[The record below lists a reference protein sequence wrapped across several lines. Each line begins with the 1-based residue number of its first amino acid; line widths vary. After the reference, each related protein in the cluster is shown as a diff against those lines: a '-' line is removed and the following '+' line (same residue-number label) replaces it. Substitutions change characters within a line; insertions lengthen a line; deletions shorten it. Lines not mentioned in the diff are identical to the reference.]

1 MERLSNI
8 MKSAQVPHLSAQQ
21 RLAQQASNPGQRQA
35 APEPPLSSGQSR
47 RMGGPERSPGLYRSR
62 STLPPHSQ
70 HSQHAPAER
79 GETWE
84 ESMQSP
90 MRPLN
95 RASYENGAQRPQR
108 VPYPRQD
115 HYIEPAPGDYYEE
128 DERSTIVPADI
139 QEEWNDD
146 TAGMRYGDWE
156 SAAGYRYPS
165 NYEEAAEYMPP
176 LARSRDT
183 NPGLRPPAQELSPA
197 AQRLAQAHGKHDP
210 LATRELYRVSQENL
224 RGAITR
230 DMRETR
236 LPVPAANPQIAP
248 VQPSPRTPQRTTQ
261 PLRSQQHI
269 TRLPGEMQQRALRPQ
284 QAILPDTPRDTGAD
298 FTITVNNAAN
308 ACPICKGAG
317 FLRNNVPF
325 GHPQFG
331 KAVACQCKEQERK
344 RKRRQQLQ
352 EISNLG
358 AFASKRF
365 GTFNSRVP
373 GLQEAFQISSEFAK
387 APDGWLLLI
396 GPNGCGKTHLAAAI
410 ANACLEAGA
419 VVLFATV
426 PDLLDHLRAAFA
438 PDSNEVYDQLFARMR
453 EAEMLV
459 LDDLGVQQSS
469 PWANEK
475 LFQLLNYRYNS
486 GFPTVIT
493 ANPRGLQATDER
505 IRSRLSDISLVA
517 TLNLE
522 RARDYR
528 PNNPHRG

>member
-8 MKSAQVPHLSAQQ
+8 MRGTQGAHLSAQQ
-21 RLAQQASNPGQRQA
+21 RLTQQTSTPGQRQSV
-35 APEPPLSSGQSR
+35 PGPRSQSGRLNGS
-47 RMGGPERSPGLYRSR
+47 ERPTSLYRSR
-62 STLPPHSQ
+62 PPLPTRV
-70 HSQHAPAER
+70 PAEP
-79 GETWE
+79 GENWE
-84 ESMQSP
+84 ESMQP
-90 MRPLN
+90 PARPFN
-95 RASYENGAQRPQR
+95 RASYGQDGAGMQRTPR
-108 VPYPRQD
+108 VPSP
-115 HYIEPAPGDYYEE
+115 HPHPHPARYSEQPQGDYYEE
-128 DERSTIVPADI
+128 DEHSTVVPADV
-139 QEEWNDD
+139 QEDWNDD

-156 SAAGYRYPS
+156 SAPGYSYTPGPD
-165 NYEEAAEYMPP
+165 YEDEDEYLPP
-176 LARSRDT
+176 VARTRET
-183 NPGLRPPAQELSPA
+183 NPGMRRPVQEISPA
-197 AQRLAQAHGKHDP
+197 AQRLAQQYGKQNP
-210 LATRELYRVSQENL
+210 LATRELYRTQQEHP
-224 RGAITR
+224 RAAVTR
-230 DMRETR
+230 EMRENR
-236 LPVPAANPQIAP
+236 LPVPAANPQLAP
-248 VQPSPRTPQRTTQ
+248 AQPAQRTTQ
-261 PLRSQQHI
+261 PLRPQQVA
-269 TRLPGEMQQRALRPQ
+269 RLNEIQQRALRSQ
-284 QAILPDTPRDTGAD
+284 QTVLPETPRDTGAD
-298 FTITVNNAAN
+298 YIITVTNAASV
-308 ACPICKGAG
+308 CQICKGAG

-358 AFASKRF
+358 AFSSKRF
-365 GTFNSRVP
+365 NTFNGRMP
-373 GLQEAFQISSEFAK
+373 GLQEAYQISTEYAK

-410 ANACLEAGA
+410 ANDCLEAGA

-453 EAEMLV
+453 EAELLI
-459 LDDLGVQQSS
+459 LDDLGAQQSS

-493 ANPRGLQATDER
+493 ANPRGLQTTDDR
-505 IRSRLSDISLVA
+505 IRSRLSDIGLVM
-517 TLNLE
+517 TVNLE

>member
-8 MKSAQVPHLSAQQ
+8 MRGTQGPHQVARQ
-21 RLAQQASNPGQRQA
+21 RLSQQPPAQGQRQPLQGQRPL
-35 APEPPLSSGQSR
+35 PEQSG
-47 RMGGPERSPGLYRSR
+47 RMGVPNRSPSTYRSR
-62 STLPPHSQ
+62 PALPPRVPVEQ
-70 HSQHAPAER
+70 D
-79 GETWE
+79 ETWE
-84 ESMQSP
+84 ESMQPP

-95 RASYENGAQRPQR
+95 RANYGSSSQHSQRVQRPLR
-108 VPYPRQD
+108 YA
-115 HYIEPAPGDYYEE
+115 EPPQGDYYEE
-128 DERSTIVPADI
+128 DERSTVVPADV
-139 QEEWNDD
+139 QDEWGDD

-156 SAAGYRYPS
+156 NAQSYHYAPE
-165 NYEEAAEYMPP
+165 YEEEEEEYAPP
-176 LARSRDT
+176 VVRSRDT
-183 NPGLRPPAQELSPA
+183 NPAVRPPAQEISQV
-197 AQRLAQAHGKHDP
+197 AQRLAQLHGRNNP
-210 LATRELYRVSQENL
+210 LATRELHRIVPDNAHP
-224 RGAITR
+224 AITR
-230 DMRETR
+230 DLREAR
-236 LPVPAANPQIAP
+236 LPVPAANSRLTPA
-248 VQPSPRTPQRTTQ
+248 QPGQRVPQRTTQ
-261 PLRSQQHI
+261 PLRPQQVN
-269 TRLPGEMQQRALRPQ
+269 RLHNEMQQRALRPQ
-284 QAILPDTPRDTGAD
+284 QNVLPDTPRDTDADYTIKVHSGAG
-298 FTITVNNAAN
+298 VCA
-308 ACPICKGAG
+308 ICKGAG

-331 KAVACQCKEQERK
+331 KAIACQCKEQERK

-365 GTFNSRVP
+365 STFNSRVP
-373 GLQEAFQISSEFAK
+373 GLQEAFKISTEFAK

-410 ANACLEAGA
+410 ANDSLEAGA
-419 VVLFATV
+419 VVLFSTV

-438 PDSNEVYDQLFARMR
+438 PASNEVYDQLFARMR
-453 EAEMLV
+453 EAEMLI
-459 LDDLGVQQSS
+459 LDDLGAQQSS

-493 ANPRGLQATDER
+493 ANSRGLQATDER
-505 IRSRLSDISLVA
+505 IRSRLSDVSLVT